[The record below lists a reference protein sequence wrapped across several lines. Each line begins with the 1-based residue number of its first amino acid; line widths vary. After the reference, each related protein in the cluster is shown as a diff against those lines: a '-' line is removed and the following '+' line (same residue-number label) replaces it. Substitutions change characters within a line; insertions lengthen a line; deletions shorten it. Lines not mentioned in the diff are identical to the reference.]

1 MMVNETLTLKVLFI
15 CKKLLKIIDNT
26 VIFLQAVTALN
37 NVLIFL
43 KKKDYTEEFLAFI
56 RN

>member
-1 MMVNETLTLKVLFI
+1 MMVNETLTLTVLI
-15 CKKLLKIIDNT
+15 KCKKLLKIIDNT

-37 NVLIFL
+37 NVLIFFS
-43 KKKDYTEEFLAFI
+43 KKDYTEEFLTFV